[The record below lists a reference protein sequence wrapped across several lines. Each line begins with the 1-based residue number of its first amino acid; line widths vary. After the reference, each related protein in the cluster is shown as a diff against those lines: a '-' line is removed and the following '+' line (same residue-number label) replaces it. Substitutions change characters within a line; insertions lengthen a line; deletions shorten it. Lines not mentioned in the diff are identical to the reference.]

1 MKYWFH
7 PEARV
12 ELLESVAYYELQQ
25 SGLGQRFF
33 DSITDAICRIQAHP
47 KMYRKDYRD
56 IPRRN
61 FGEGR
66 NQRRIW
72 SGLGGSLRFL
82 DTGRTWRRRRWSDG
96 RFPRVRPSDHG
107 CGNRGDERVR

>member
-25 SGLGQRFF
+25 SRLGQRFF

-47 KMYRKDYRD
+47 KMYRQVSGQWRQCR
-56 IPRRN
+56 IPRFPLGLIYRIKN
-61 FGEGR
+61 
-66 NQRRIW
+66 RRIEIVAVMHLCRKPGYW
-72 SGLGGSLRFL
+72 Q
-82 DTGRTWRRRRWSDG
+82 
-96 RFPRVRPSDHG
+96 
-107 CGNRGDERVR
+107 NRIADSH